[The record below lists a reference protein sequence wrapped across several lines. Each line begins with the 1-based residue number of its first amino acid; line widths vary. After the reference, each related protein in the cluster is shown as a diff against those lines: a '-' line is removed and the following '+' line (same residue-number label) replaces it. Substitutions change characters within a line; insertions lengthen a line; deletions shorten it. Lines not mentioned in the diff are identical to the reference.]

1 MIKLNGKQALFI
13 DVANNFGKC
22 PSGVD
27 LDKQEFEARI
37 AFTEKNIDKLEEMV
51 LDADE
56 PIAFMKSIMALRDA
70 QQGKPSGHLVEFDST
85 TSGVQIMSA
94 LTGCYTGGLWTNL
107 IDPSKRYDCYTE
119 AFKAIL
125 AGLKSECDLTRKMAK
140 NALMTYFYGSTAEPE
155 KELGA
160 GSELLDEFYYMCS
173 KKLKG
178 AYELRNDLIDVWDP
192 EAEEYS
198 WTLPDGF
205 KVVIRVVN
213 KRMEEIHVDELGYTF
228 HQEFK
233 EIGTREHAVMLA
245 ANVVHSI
252 DAYMVREMHRRCN
265 YTAFETVTGFDL
277 LERRSNLES
286 VMILNTEYYDIEHAM
301 PMSLRQACET
311 SIADMSAS
319 DIERAYDLISDVM
332 SRKSFELITI
342 HDAFKCL
349 PNHVQSMREHYR
361 EILAELAES
370 DLLSSIFSD
379 LTGEEEEYENVRN
392 GLTKTE
398 MAAYIRK
405 SEYCIC

>member
-13 DVANNFGKC
+13 DVANNYG
-22 PSGVD
+22 
-27 LDKQEFEARI
+27 LDKKEFETRL

-56 PIAFMKSIMALRDA
+56 PVAMMKSVMALRDA

-205 KVVIRVVN
+205 KVVIRVIN

-233 EIGTREHAVMLA
+233 EVGTREHAVLLA

-265 YTAFETVTGFDL
+265 YTAFENVTGYDL
-277 LERRSNLES
+277 REIADKCQIAL
-286 VMILNTEYYDIEHAM
+286 MLNPNSLDPIDLSE
-301 PMSLRQACET
+301 PMSLRTACEQ
-311 SIADMSAS
+311 
-319 DIERAYDLISDVM
+319 DIDTVSYEEIYRANRVINDVL
-332 SRKSFELITI
+332 SRKSFELVTI

-370 DLLSSIFSD
+370 EILSSIFSD

-405 SEYCIC
+405 SEYLIC

>member
-13 DVANNFGKC
+13 DVANNFG
-22 PSGVD
+22 
-27 LDKQEFEARI
+27 LDKKEFEMRL
-37 AFTEKNIDKLEEMV
+37 AFTEKNIDKLEEMI

-56 PIAFMKSIMALRDA
+56 PIAFMKSVMALRDA
-70 QQGKPSGHLVEFDST
+70 QAGKPSGHLVEFDST

-125 AGLKSECDLTRKMAK
+125 AGLKSATELTRSMAK

-155 KELGA
+155 KELGV
-160 GSELLDEFYYMCS
+160 GSVLLDEFYYMCS
-173 KKLKG
+173 KKLRG
-178 AYELRNDLIDVWDP
+178 AYELRNDLIEVWDP
-192 EAEEYS
+192 EAEEYI
-198 WTLPDGF
+198 WGLPDGF
-205 KVVIRVVN
+205 KVVLRVVN
-213 KRMEEIHVDELGYTF
+213 SRMEEIHVDELGYTF
-228 HQEFK
+228 FQEFK
-233 EIGTREHAVMLA
+233 EVGTRDHAVMLA

-265 YTAFETVTGFDL
+265 YTAFENVTGY
-277 LERRSNLES
+277 NLRDIADKCQIAL
-286 VMILNTEYYDIEHAM
+286 MLNTKPLEPIDLST
-301 PMSLRQACET
+301 PMSLRTACE
-311 SIADMSAS
+311 M
-319 DIERAYDLISDVM
+319 DIEESSFEEIYRANKVINDVL

-342 HDAFKCL
+342 HDAFKSL

-379 LTGEEEEYENVRN
+379 LTGEEEEYANVRN

-405 SEYCIC
+405 SVYCIC

>member
-13 DVANNFGKC
+13 DVANNFG
-22 PSGVD
+22 
-27 LDKQEFEARI
+27 LDKDEFETRL
-37 AFTEKNIDKLEEMV
+37 AFTEKNLDKLEEMV
-51 LDADE
+51 MDADE
-56 PIAFMKSIMALRDA
+56 PIAFMKSVMAIRDA
-70 QQGKPSGHLVEFDST
+70 QAGKASGHLVEFDST

-125 AGLKSECDLTRKMAK
+125 AGLKSACDLTRKMAK

-155 KELGA
+155 KELGQA
-160 GSELLDEFYYMCS
+160 SELLDEFYYMCG

-178 AYELRNDLIDVWDP
+178 AYELRNDLIEVWDP
-192 EAEEYS
+192 EAEEYT

-205 KVVIRVVN
+205 KVIIRVVN
-213 KRMEEIHVDELGYTF
+213 SRMEEIYIDELKHTYY
-228 HQEFK
+228 HEFK
-233 EIGTREHAVMLA
+233 EIGTRDHAVMLA

-265 YTAFETVTGFDL
+265 YTAFENVTGHDL
-277 LERRSNLES
+277 RAIADKCQIAL
-286 VMILNTEYYDIEHAM
+286 MLNTKPLDPIDLSAA
-301 PMSLRQACET
+301 MSLRTACEQ
-311 SIADMSAS
+311 
-319 DIERAYDLISDVM
+319 DIDTVSYEEIYRANKVINDVL
-332 SRKSFELITI
+332 SRSSFELITI

-379 LTGEEEEYENVRN
+379 LTGEDEVYENVRN

-398 MAAYIRK
+398 MAAHIRK
-405 SEYCIC
+405 AEYPIC